1 MTLYHGSKDI
11 VEYPEIRKARFNKD
25 FYFGFYCTN
34 IEKQAERW
42 ATRYGEKGYINRYEY
57 TENTELKIL
66 RFEKM
71 TEEWLDF
78 IISCRSG
85 QAHQYDIVE
94 GPMAGGHLGFQESVL
109 ENIENIDFDAILC
122 GVIDSKKPYEEKY
135 TKKIPVAA
143 AGGIFDRQDID
154 HVLSLGADAVQI
166 ASRFVVTKECDASD
180 AYKRAYI
187 EAGKGNIQIVK
198 SPVGMP
204 GRAVRNAFIRQVEQ
218 HKQEITGCYQC
229 LEKCNPKEVPYCIT
243 QALIHAVKGE
253 LEQGLIFCGE
263 NVSRIHEM
271 TTVPELMR
279 ELTQG

>member
-66 RFEKM
+66 KFEKM

-94 GPMAGGHLGFQESVL
+94 GPMADDTIYNYLQNYLDGKISRSAFWELVKFNKCSKNSPTSSGGEMNCTSDH
-109 ENIENIDFDAILC
+109 IC
-122 GVIDSKKPYEEKY
+122 SKK
-135 TKKIPVAA
+135 
-143 AGGIFDRQDID
+143 
-154 HVLSLGADAVQI
+154 SL
-166 ASRFVVTKECDASD
+166 
-180 AYKRAYI
+180 
-187 EAGKGNIQIVK
+187 
-198 SPVGMP
+198 
-204 GRAVRNAFIRQVEQ
+204 
-218 HKQEITGCYQC
+218 
-229 LEKCNPKEVPYCIT
+229 
-243 QALIHAVKGE
+243 
-253 LEQGLIFCGE
+253 
-263 NVSRIHEM
+263 
-271 TTVPELMR
+271 
-279 ELTQG
+279 